1 MLIFEQFLI
10 KRTANTANFRKRAK
24 IICLSTIIQP
34 FQKLAVNSNKKVH
47 IYEE

>member
-10 KRTANTANFRKRAK
+10 KRTANFRKRAK

-34 FQKLAVNSNKKVH
+34 FEKLAVNSNKKVH